1 MKHGSCNE
9 SSYNRLLAVPSS
21 VFNPWLFFM
30 NHQLRTN
37 LRATRLQF
45 PTAHARVEKA
55 AAAVPTPKTLRLYK
69 ELFHVQRPS

>member
-37 LRATRLQF
+37 LRATRL
-45 PTAHARVEKA
+45 
-55 AAAVPTPKTLRLYK
+55 
-69 ELFHVQRPS
+69 